1 MNLPDTACIFRF
13 HKNLTEQYGMGTIGA
28 LGWKTAGGQQAR
40 FKILTRI
47 ADLNNY
53 SVLDAGC
60 GHGDLREFLGR
71 LYPAV
76 EYYGVEQI
84 PAILNVAVSRY
95 SHLAKTWFFQGDF
108 SASVLPGVD
117 YLLACGALSYRNS
130 DSQFVLKMIEKLFSG
145 CRLGFGFNLL
155 SKTDFDDGLL
165 AAYNPDHIKA
175 FCLTLTHKVIL
186 HKGYFED
193 DFTIFMYH

>member
-13 HKNLTEQYGMGTIGA
+13 HKKLTEKHGIGTLGS
-28 LGWKTAGGQQAR
+28 LGWKKAEGQQAR
-40 FKILTRI
+40 FKILSGI
-47 ADLNNY
+47 ANLNNF

-71 LYPAV
+71 VYPDV
-76 EYYGVEQI
+76 QYYGLEQI

-95 SHLAKTWFFQGDF
+95 GHLANTRFYQGDF
-108 SASVLPGVD
+108 STSSLPEVH
-117 YLLACGALSYRNS
+117 YILACGALSYRSS
-130 DSQFVLKMIEKLFSG
+130 DSLFVLKMIEKLFSC

-165 AAYNPDHIKA
+165 TAYSPDYIKT
-175 FCLTLTHKVIL
+175 FCLTLTNRIIL
-186 HKGYFED
+186 HKDYYED